1 MVKLGLNSEKK
12 AMDTEFFRELD
23 RFSLLVKKR
32 VSTAYSGGRKSLRFG
47 HGISPVGY
55 REYRRGDDFKL
66 VDWKVYGRT
75 EKLYIREHEE
85 ERSLVVH
92 ILLDGSASMDYEGK
106 FSFASRLAAG
116 FAYLAA
122 AENEKYAIS
131 LFCKKLY
138 PGEPKR
144 GRKNLFQSIEELDA
158 IKPHGGTSLKTVADQ
173 TEALL
178 KSTSLVVLIS
188 DLLAETDDVLSSI
201 YRLAGHDLVV
211 IQVLARSEMEL
222 YYSGDIK
229 FVNPEGGAPLIT
241 RITEAERKEYL
252 TRLSRHNDLIREAC
266 SQVGADY
273 FIFASDRPV
282 FDAFSEMVSRAVIW
296 KA

>member
-1 MVKLGLNSEKK
+1 
-12 AMDTEFFRELD
+12 MDTEFFKELE

-92 ILLDGSASMDYEGK
+92 ILLDGSGSMGYEGK
-106 FSFASRLAAG
+106 FAYASRLAAG
-116 FAYLAA
+116 FAYLATL
-122 AENEKYAIS
+122 ENEKYAIS

-144 GRKNLFQSIEELDA
+144 GRRHLFQSIDYLDSVS
-158 IKPHGGTSLKTVADQ
+158 PHGGTNLKSIADQ
-173 TEALL
+173 FESLVTT
-178 KSTSLVVLIS
+178 TSLVVLIS
-188 DLLAETDDVLSSI
+188 DLLSETEEIVSSI
-201 YRLAGHDLVV
+201 YRLSRHDLVV
-211 IQVLARSEMEL
+211 ISVLAPEEVDLRFG
-222 YYSGDIK
+222 GDVK
-229 FVNPEGGAPLIT
+229 FVDLETKKPLVA
-241 RITEAERKEYL
+241 RITEGERKEYQRKL
-252 TRLSRHNDLIREAC
+252 QEHNSRIAATCN
-266 SQVGADY
+266 QVGAD
-273 FIFASDRPV
+273 FFRFSTDTPIFE
-282 FDAFSEMVSRAVIW
+282 AFSEMLTRALIW
-296 KA
+296 KT

>member
-1 MVKLGLNSEKK
+1 
-12 AMDTEFFRELD
+12 MDTEFFQELD

-55 REYRRGDDFKL
+55 REYRKGDDFKL
-66 VDWKVYGRT
+66 VDWKVFGRT

-122 AENEKYAIS
+122 ADNEKYAIS

-144 GRKNLFQSIEELDA
+144 GRMSLFQSIEDLDA
-158 IKPHGGTSLKTVADQ
+158 IKPHGGTSLKAVADQ
-173 TEALL
+173 MDSLL

-188 DLLAETDDVLSSI
+188 DLLGKTEDALYSI
-201 YRLAGHDLVV
+201 YRLAGHELVV

-222 YYSGDIK
+222 DYSGDIK
-229 FVNPEGGAPLIT
+229 FVDPEGSEPVIT
-241 RITEAERKEYL
+241 RITEAERSEYL
-252 TRLSRHNDLIREAC
+252 KKLSQHNHQIQEAC
-266 SQVGADY
+266 RQVGADY
-273 FIFASDRPV
+273 FLFASDRPV
-282 FDAFSEMVSRAVIW
+282 FDAFSEMLSRAVVW

>member
-1 MVKLGLNSEKK
+1 
-12 AMDTEFFRELD
+12 MDTEFFQELD

-55 REYRRGDDFKL
+55 REYRKGDDFKL
-66 VDWKVYGRT
+66 VDWKVFGRT

-122 AENEKYAIS
+122 ADNEKYAIS

-144 GRKNLFQSIEELDA
+144 GRMSLFQSIEDLDVT
-158 IKPHGGTSLKTVADQ
+158 KPHGGTSLKAVADQ
-173 TEALL
+173 MDSLL

-188 DLLAETDDVLSSI
+188 DLLGETEDALYSI
-201 YRLAGHDLVV
+201 YRLAGHELVV
-211 IQVLARSEMEL
+211 FQVLARSEMEL
-222 YYSGDIK
+222 DYSGDIK
-229 FVNPEGGAPLIT
+229 FVDPEGGEPVIT
-241 RITEAERKEYL
+241 RITEAERSEYL
-252 TRLSRHNDLIREAC
+252 KKLSQHNHQIQEAC
-266 SQVGADY
+266 RQVGADY
-273 FIFASDRPV
+273 FLFASDRPV
-282 FDAFSEMVSRAVIW
+282 FDAFSEMLSRAVVW

>member
-1 MVKLGLNSEKK
+1 
-12 AMDTEFFRELD
+12 MDTEFFQELD

-55 REYRRGDDFKL
+55 REYRKGDDFKL
-66 VDWKVYGRT
+66 VDWKVFGRT

-122 AENEKYAIS
+122 ADNEKYAIS

-144 GRKNLFQSIEELDA
+144 GRRSLFQSIEDLDA
-158 IKPHGGTSLKTVADQ
+158 TKPHGGTSLKAVADQ
-173 TEALL
+173 MDSLL

-188 DLLAETDDVLSSI
+188 DLLGETEDALYSI
-201 YRLAGHDLVV
+201 YRLAGHELVV

-222 YYSGDIK
+222 DYSGDIK
-229 FVNPEGGAPLIT
+229 FVDPEGGEPVIT
-241 RITEAERKEYL
+241 RITEAERSEYL
-252 TRLSRHNDLIREAC
+252 KKLSQHNHQIQEAC
-266 SQVGADY
+266 RQVGADY
-273 FIFASDRPV
+273 FLFASDRPV
-282 FDAFSEMVSRAVIW
+282 FDAFSEMLSRAVVW

>member
-1 MVKLGLNSEKK
+1 
-12 AMDTEFFRELD
+12 
-23 RFSLLVKKR
+23 
-32 VSTAYSGGRKSLRFG
+32 
-47 HGISPVGY
+47 
-55 REYRRGDDFKL
+55 
-66 VDWKVYGRT
+66 VDWKVFGRT

-122 AENEKYAIS
+122 ADNEKYAIS

-144 GRKNLFQSIEELDA
+144 GRMSLFQSIEDLDA
-158 IKPHGGTSLKTVADQ
+158 TKPHGGTSLKAVADQ
-173 TEALL
+173 MDSLL

-188 DLLAETDDVLSSI
+188 DLLGKTEDALYSI
-201 YRLAGHDLVV
+201 YRLAGHELVV

-222 YYSGDIK
+222 DYSGDIK
-229 FVNPEGGAPLIT
+229 FVDPEGSEPVIT
-241 RITEAERKEYL
+241 RITEAERSEYL
-252 TRLSRHNDLIREAC
+252 KKLSQHNHQIQEAC
-266 SQVGADY
+266 RQVGADY
-273 FIFASDRPV
+273 FLFASDRPV
-282 FDAFSEMVSRAVIW
+282 FDAFSEMLSRAVVW